1 MQWYCKLRG
10 GRYRVQVGLGRASRH
25 ILRSHPRSWQASP
38 PTVSI
43 TKSPSYISSCAGA
56 VGEKRFELER
66 DRIVRGAPVVVVDD
80 VLSTGETLFA
90 TLKLIEEAGVAAND
104 VTVLIVAEFPV
115 HRGRELLLQRGFGQ
129 VHIQSLL
136 VLAGR

>member
-1 MQWYCKLRG
+1 M
-10 GRYRVQVGLGRASRH
+10 
-25 ILRSHPRSWQASP
+25 
-38 PTVSI
+38 
-43 TKSPSYISSCAGA
+43 
-56 VGEKRFELER
+56 
-66 DRIVRGAPVVVVDD
+66 VVDD